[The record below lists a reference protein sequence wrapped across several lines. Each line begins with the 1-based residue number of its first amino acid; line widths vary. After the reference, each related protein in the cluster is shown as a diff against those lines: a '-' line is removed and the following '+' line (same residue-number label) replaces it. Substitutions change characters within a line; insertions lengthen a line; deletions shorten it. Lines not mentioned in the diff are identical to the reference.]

1 MPTSTRDRIAAL
13 PLTALLAWSAACGG
27 SNPAQAPTPERAPER
42 ATPAKGEEPSEVTPP
57 AEAAIEE
64 PPADAPL
71 PLLGKAAPP
80 ITLEGTQGS
89 YDLEKARA
97 EGPVLAIFY
106 RGDW

>member
-1 MPTSTRDRIAAL
+1 MEDA
-13 PLTALLAWSAACGG
+13 
-27 SNPAQAPTPERAPER
+27 
-42 ATPAKGEEPSEVTPP
+42 
-57 AEAAIEE
+57 
-64 PPADAPL
+64 PADAPH